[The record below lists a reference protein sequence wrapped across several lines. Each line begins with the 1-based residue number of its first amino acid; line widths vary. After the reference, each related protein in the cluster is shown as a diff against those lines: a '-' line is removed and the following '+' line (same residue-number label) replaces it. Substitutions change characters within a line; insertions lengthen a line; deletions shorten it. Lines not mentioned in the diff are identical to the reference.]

1 MAAVTSTLQPTT
13 IQHLASAVYPSFAML
28 AGMQLDVFTPLKDG
42 PLTAAQLAETLSVNA
57 EKLSRLLYA
66 LVTANFLTVEGDRF
80 ANTPEAQQFLVKGQ
94 PTYLGGRHENFSE
107 AWENLLHTAET
118 IRTGVPQCKKD
129 FATTSPEDQMHFFRG
144 LHPGT
149 VANGRELA
157 ARYDF
162 SPYTTLA
169 DVGGGS
175 GGMALALTEAYP
187 HLHATVIDLPT
198 VTPITQR
205 FLAEVSA
212 TDRVQVVAADVVHA
226 PVPGTYDV
234 AVLRSLLQVLSPK
247 DAAQAL
253 RHMGAAI
260 HPGGRLYIVGRIL
273 DDSRLA
279 PVESVGF
286 DLVFLNIFDDGRAYT
301 DSEHRTWL
309 TAAGFVD
316 IERVL
321 IAEGASIMTARKP
334 V

>member
-1 MAAVTSTLQPTT
+1 MAADTSTPQPTT
-13 IQHLASAVYPSFAML
+13 IQNLATAVYPSFAML
-28 AGMQLDVFTPLKDG
+28 AGMQLDVFTPLNEG
-42 PLTAAQLAETLSVNA
+42 SLTAGQLADVLGVNT

-66 LVTANFLTVEGDRF
+66 LVAAGLLTVDGDRF
-80 ANTPEAQQFLVKGQ
+80 ANTPEAQQFLVKGK

-107 AWENLLHTAET
+107 VWEALLHTAES

-129 FATTSPEDQMHFFRG
+129 FAATSPEDQMHFFRG

-149 VANGRELA
+149 LANGRALA

-187 HLHATVIDLPT
+187 HLRATVLDLPT

-205 FLAEVSA
+205 FLAEAGA
-212 TDRVQVVAADVVHA
+212 TDRVKVVSADVVNA

-234 AVLRSLLQVLSPK
+234 AVLSSLLQVLSPE
-247 DAAQAL
+247 DAMQAL
-253 RHMGAAI
+253 THIGAAL

-286 DLVFLNIFDDGRAYT
+286 DLVFLNIFDEGRAYT
-301 DSEHRTWL
+301 DGEHRTWL
-309 TAAGFVD
+309 TATGFAE
-316 IERVL
+316 IERAV
-321 IAEGASIMTARKP
+321 IAQGVSIMTARKP